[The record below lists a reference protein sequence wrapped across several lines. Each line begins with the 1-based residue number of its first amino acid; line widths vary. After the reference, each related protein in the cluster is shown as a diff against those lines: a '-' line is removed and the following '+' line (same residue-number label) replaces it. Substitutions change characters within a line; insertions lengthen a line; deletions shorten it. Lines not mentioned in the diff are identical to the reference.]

1 MQSGNYYK
9 EVKSC
14 LRSEILEYL
23 VHRYGGDKP
32 IYFGLHLADFM
43 ST

>member
-9 EVKSC
+9 EVKLC

-23 VHRYGGDKP
+23 VHRCGGDKL
-32 IYFGLHLADFM
+32 IYFSLHLAEFM

>member
-23 VHRYGGDKP
+23 VHGYCGDKL
-32 IYFGLHLADFM
+32 IYFRLHLAEFM